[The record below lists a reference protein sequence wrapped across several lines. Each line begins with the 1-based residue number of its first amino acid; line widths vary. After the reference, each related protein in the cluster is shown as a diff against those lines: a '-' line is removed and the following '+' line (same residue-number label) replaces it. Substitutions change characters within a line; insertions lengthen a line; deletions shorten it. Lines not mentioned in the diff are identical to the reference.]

1 MKVIREKFQDEFKTK
16 HFRSRMLKTAAVLFT
31 ACILAVS
38 ALSGCS
44 QNSQN
49 NAGSMND
56 AKKKDGQTENGVLYI
71 KKDGLYEHRFSNN
84 TNNLLYRTYNFN
96 KMDTNGPAAQ
106 YSQDGKYLY
115 YLERSNSGNTLK
127 VMEPGKEGKKSDKAE
142 SNNKDQED
150 NSRENNVIASDVEDF
165 RILKGGEIL
174 YKKSSE
180 GGLYI
185 YRDND
190 SDKISGYVEEYFL
203 NKDEDFMLFYTTDSD
218 IYKEKSYYNSIVAD
232 IEQCETGTLYYYDIK
247 NNEKGR
253 EKIQDGILTGS
264 IKYSQ
269 DFKIVYYIKKEEDK
283 QVLYCIRGFKESADN
298 KVEPELIAQG
308 NTINSVY
315 LDSETGELY
324 YQTEEKDDR
333 LYDLFIDDDMTTDI
347 EDPAKPQISEEDKKN
362 MFETKKVIS
371 DKELK
376 EYALLNMEEEFRKA
390 LKEKFKMFH
399 FGALFYY
406 NAGESKKLSDNAYI
420 YTLKY
425 EPVENTIKNNTVFF
439 DEIDVNNIEKIKL
452 SEAFS
457 DYLNCLD
464 KKMNYSSDDEH
475 KKTDK
480 EDNNTAKELDIDK
493 LIYEYYHERQSPL
506 GEYFYYKKTDK
517 KDKEEALEE
526 ERRKH
531 GTSSDYG
538 DDNSLY
544 DYGKDEYGSLYDD
557 IYDYDSYDYD
567 SDGYGW
573 SYSDN
578 SDDIAEEFFYVLG
591 IIREKAF
598 NTSFVSGAEVY
609 SFNPDN
615 DYITNACVDNE
626 NKKVYFMRFSDEKI
640 KMLKELSTFNDY
652 FYKMESEGLDYK
664 KIYLTNKELCK
675 ADLSESKIDNFEVMD
690 NEVSSISGVYGGKIY
705 YMKDELNNDYDYSFN
720 GTLYCDGKKI
730 RPDIDNIIVN
740 DGTIY
745 LQTESD
751 RGINATYSLYKLDA
765 DNKAEKIAA
774 DVYDHKILSDKSV
787 VYVNNYNKNRNK
799 GDLKLWKD
807 KDHDELLDKDV
818 VSLIGGE
825 RNYYYDFRDF
835 Y

>member
-1 MKVIREKFQDEFKTK
+1 MKVIREKFQNEFKTK
-16 HFRSRMLKTAAVLFT
+16 SFRSRMLKTAVVLFT

-44 QNSQN
+44 QNNKN
-49 NAGSMND
+49 NADSMND
-56 AKKKDGQTENGVLYI
+56 TAKKDGQTENGVLYI

-150 NSRENNVIASDVEDF
+150 NSRENNVIASDVENF

-203 NKDEDFMLFYTTDSD
+203 NKDEDFMLFYTDNTGSD
-218 IYKEKSYYNSIVAD
+218 IYKEKSYYNSMIAG
-232 IEQCETGTLYYYDIK
+232 IEPCETGTLYYYDLK
-247 NNEKGR
+247 NNERGR

-283 QVLYCIRGFKESADN
+283 QVLYCIKGLKESAN
-298 KVEPELIAQG
+298 NTVEPELIAQG
-308 NTINSVY
+308 DIINNLYV
-315 LDSETGELY
+315 DSETGNFY
-324 YQTEEKDDR
+324 YQIEEKDDR

-347 EDPAKPQISEEDKKN
+347 ENPAKPQISEEDKKN

-376 EYALLNMEEEFRKA
+376 EYALLNMEEEFRKS
-390 LKEKFKMFH
+390 LKEKFKIFH
-399 FGALFYY
+399 FGAVFYY
-406 NAGESKKLSDNAYI
+406 NTSESKKLSDNAYMYI
-420 YTLKY
+420 PKY
-425 EPVENTIKNNTVFF
+425 ERVENTIKNNTVFF

-457 DYLNCLD
+457 DYLNCLN
-464 KKMNYSSDDEH
+464 KKMNYSSDDEY
-475 KKTDK
+475 KKADK
-480 EDNNTAKELDIDK
+480 EDNDKAKELDIDK

-506 GEYFYYKKTDK
+506 GEYFYYRKTDK

-544 DYGKDEYGSLYDD
+544 EYGKDEYDSLYDDD
-557 IYDYDSYDYD
+557 IYDYDSAY
-567 SDGYGW
+567 YGW
-573 SYSDN
+573 SYSDT
-578 SDDIAEEFFYVLG
+578 SDDIADEFFYVLG
-591 IIREKAF
+591 IIRKKVF
-598 NTSFVSGAEVY
+598 NTCFVSGDEVY
-609 SFNPDN
+609 GFNLDN
-615 DYITNACVDNE
+615 DYIIDVCVDNE
-626 NKKVYFMRFSDEKI
+626 NKKVYFRRFSDERV
-640 KMLKELSTFNDY
+640 KMLKELSTFNEY
-652 FYKMESEGLDYK
+652 FFKMESEGLDYK
-664 KIYLTNKELCK
+664 KIYLVPMEFCK
-675 ADLSESKIDNFEVMD
+675 ADLSESKVDNFELMD
-690 NEVSSISGVYGGKIY
+690 DEVSSISGVYGGKIY
-705 YMKDELNNDYDYSFN
+705 YMKDELNNDYEYSFN

>member
-1 MKVIREKFQDEFKTK
+1 MKVIREKFQNEFKTK
-16 HFRSRMLKTAAVLFT
+16 SFRSRMLKTAVVLFT

-44 QNSQN
+44 QNNKN
-49 NAGSMND
+49 NADSMTD
-56 AKKKDGQTENGVLYI
+56 IAKKDGQTENGVLYI

-96 KMDTNGPAAQ
+96 KMDTNGSAAQ

-324 YQTEEKDDR
+324 YQIEEKDDR

-457 DYLNCLD
+457 DYLNCLN

-544 DYGKDEYGSLYDD
+544 EYGKDEYGSLYDD

-591 IIREKAF
+591 IIRGKAF
-598 NTSFVSGAEVY
+598 NTSFVSGDEVY
-609 SFNPDN
+609 SFNMDN
-615 DYITNACVDNE
+615 DYITDACVDNE

-675 ADLSESKIDNFEVMD
+675 AELSESKIDNFEVMD

-825 RNYYYDFRDF
+825 RDYYYDFRDF